1 MSKPNIL
8 IDPQPRTIDMIF
20 DPAARRRLSE
30 IAELTVFDSDRMP
43 AAMLDQALPNA
54 EILIGQS
61 DLPRERLERATK
73 LRAIFNVEGNFLP
86 NIDYSYC
93 FERGIRVLIASPAFA
108 VSVAEMALAF
118 ALDLARGVSQADRA
132 MRERREKY
140 GLAGNQGF
148 SLFTGCR
155 VGIIGFGDLARAFR
169 PLVGPFR
176 CPVKVFDP
184 WLPAREIRQ
193 RECTPAGLDEVLS
206 SSDAIFVFASV
217 TSENQG
223 FLGKREFDLIRPG
236 GIFVLM
242 SRAGVVD
249 FDALTAAAQSGRLRV
264 ATDVFP
270 DEPFSTDHPIRDLPN
285 VVLSAHRSGGMP
297 EAFLEI
303 GNMVV
308 SDLELLLRGLP
319 PISCKAAQPETV
331 SRFRSKP
338 VAVS

>member
-1 MSKPNIL
+1 MSKSRIL
-8 IDPQPRTIDMIF
+8 IDPQPRTVEMIF
-20 DPAARRRLSE
+20 DAEARRRLPE
-30 IAELTVFDSDRMP
+30 LADLTVFDAGPMP
-43 AAMLDQALPNA
+43 AEMLEEALPDV

-61 DLPRERLERATK
+61 DLPRTRLERAKK

-86 NIDYSYC
+86 NIDYQYC
-93 FERGIRVLIASPAFA
+93 FEHGIRVLIASPAFA

-118 ALDLARGVSQADRA
+118 GLDLARGVSQNDRA
-132 MRERREKY
+132 MHERTEQY
-140 GLAGNQGF
+140 GLVSNQGF
-148 SLFTGCR
+148 SLFTGSR
-155 VGIIGFGDLARAFR
+155 VGIIGFGDLGRAFR
-169 PLVGPFR
+169 PLVRPFR
-176 CPVKVFDP
+176 CPVKVYDP
-184 WLPAREIRQ
+184 WLPARDLLLH
-193 RECTPAGLDEVLS
+193 ECTPASLDEVLS
-206 SSDAIFVFASV
+206 TSDAVFVFASV

-223 FLGKREFDLIRPG
+223 FLSKREFDLIKPG

-249 FDALTAAAQSGRLRV
+249 FDALTAAAQIGRLRV

-270 DEPFSTDHPIRDLPN
+270 EEPFAKDHPIRDLPN
-285 VVLSAHRSGGMP
+285 VLLSAHRSGGMP

-303 GNMVV
+303 GKMVL

-319 PISCKAAQPETV
+319 PTSCKTAQPETV

>member
-8 IDPQPRTIDMIF
+8 IDPQPRTLEMIF
-20 DPAARRRLSE
+20 DVAARRRLSD
-30 IAELTVFDSDRMP
+30 IARLTSFDSGPMP
-43 AAMLDQALPNA
+43 TAMLEEALPNA

-86 NIDYSYC
+86 NVDYQYC
-93 FERGIRVLIASPAFA
+93 FQRGIRVLIASPAFA

-132 MRERREKY
+132 MREQKEVY
-140 GLAGNQGF
+140 GLASNRGF

-169 PLVGPFR
+169 PLIRPFR
-176 CPVKVFDP
+176 CPIKVYDP
-184 WLPAREIRQ
+184 WLPAREIQ
-193 RECTPAGLDEVLS
+193 QHECAPAPLDEVLS
-206 SSDAIFVFASV
+206 SSDAIFVFAGV

-223 FLGKREFDLIRPG
+223 FLGKREFDLVKPG

-249 FDALTAAAQSGRLRV
+249 FDALTAAAQSGHLRV

-270 DEPFSTDHPIRDLPN
+270 DEPFSKDHPIGSLPN
-285 VVLSAHRSGGMP
+285 VLLSAHRSGGMP

-308 SDLELLLRGLP
+308 SDVELLLRGLP
-319 PISCKAAQPETV
+319 PTTCKVAQPETV
-331 SRFRSKP
+331 SRFRGKP
-338 VAVS
+338 VTIS